1 MRKLLVLLLLPL
13 MLEAQEATVEAEQS
27 QPEPKT
33 ELEEPAPEQ
42 LRNRELGDAFR
53 NFRPSEEITADNA
66 VSFPIDI

>member
-13 MLEAQEATVEAEQS
+13 MLEAQEEAVETEQS
-27 QPEPKT
+27 QPQSES
-33 ELEEPAPEQ
+33 ELEAPAPEQ
-42 LRNRELGDAFR
+42 LRNRELGEAFR